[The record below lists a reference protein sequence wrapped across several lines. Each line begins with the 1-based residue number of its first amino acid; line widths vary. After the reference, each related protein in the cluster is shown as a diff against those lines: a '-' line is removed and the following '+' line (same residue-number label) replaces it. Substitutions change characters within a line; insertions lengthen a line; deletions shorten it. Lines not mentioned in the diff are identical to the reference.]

1 MTGPP
6 FKEPLRVRV
15 SGPLACFSRPEL
27 KVERVSYHVMTPS
40 AARGVLEAILWKPAI
55 RWHVRRIWVL
65 QPISWTS
72 FRRNEVGSRMS
83 LASTLIVDDD
93 RQQRHTLA
101 LRDVDY
107 VIEAEFE
114 FTDRQGSEDT
124 STKFV
129 EMFQRRVEK
138 GQCFHRPYLGC
149 REFAADF
156 APAPE
161 APEVTLDLRGT
172 TTDLGQMLLDI
183 DYRPE
188 PPHIPRFFHAE
199 LRSGVLVEA
208 GQDSLP
214 RMAGGGDS

>member
-6 FKEPLRVRV
+6 LKEPLRVRV

-65 QPISWTS
+65 QPINWTA

-83 LASTLIVDDD
+83 LTSMLVVDDD

-101 LRDVDY
+101 LRDVEY

-114 FTDRQGSEDT
+114 FTDRRGLDDT
-124 STKFV
+124 PTKFV

-156 APAPE
+156 EPVPE
-161 APEVTLDLRGT
+161 APLSAPDLRNT
-172 TTDLGQMLLDI
+172 TSDLGQMLLDI
-183 DYRPE
+183 DYRAE

-208 GQDSLP
+208 GRDNLP

>member
-6 FKEPLRVRV
+6 RTEPLRVRV

-27 KVERVSYHVMTPS
+27 KVERVSYQVMTPS

-65 QPISWTS
+65 QPIRWTA
-72 FRRNEVGSRMS
+72 FKRNEVGSRMS
-83 LASTLIVDDD
+83 LASTLVVDDD

-101 LRDVDY
+101 LSDVDY
-107 VIEAEFE
+107 VIEAEFA
-114 FTDRQGSEDT
+114 FTSQRGPDDVP
-124 STKFV
+124 TKFV
-129 EMFQRRVEK
+129 EMFARRVEK

-156 APAPE
+156 GPAPE
-161 APEVTLDLRGT
+161 VPPTAPDLRDT
-172 TTDLGQMLLDI
+172 TADLGQMLLDI

-208 GQDSLP
+208 GRDSLP
-214 RMAGGGDS
+214 RMAGGGGP